1 MLPNIGRFF
10 LPPCDEPGTQ
20 SLSSAPV
27 FSCAHTTPPQSSRRL
42 HPRFNRLWV
51 PDPAAAFPTRRTIR
65 RHRRPPFL
73 AHPCNR
79 MRRHRR
85 SPRLSFRPSARDQE
99 VIPRSIENGSEQAC
113 APVAW
118 HSGRRLDVFGV
129 ATLLRSTTPSA
140 KPSDY
145 EGVRTPQCLRNA
157 DDGRAGAAPIL
168 RMAGTQALAARLALK
183 SPTKHKAFSL
193 EPNFHRLRI
202 RPVSMNGGISQA
214 SHIAPDSHLPQL
226 QRSYVMKPRA
236 AEPWRGAPG

>member
-27 FSCAHTTPPQSSRRL
+27 FSCATPLPRNRRAGCIRGSL
-42 HPRFNRLWV
+42 GCGYLTPLLLFLL
-51 PDPAAAFPTRRTIR
+51 AALSGDTGA
-65 RHRRPPFL
+65 PPFL

-99 VIPRSIENGSEQAC
+99 VIPRSIENVSEQAC
-113 APVAW
+113 SPVAW

-140 KPSDY
+140 KPSDH